1 MNENFLTSGAC
12 VSDSFFIFLKLLCE
26 KTNKDV

>member
-1 MNENFLTSGAC
+1 MNENFFAFGTYL
-12 VSDSFFIFLKLLCE
+12 SDSFFIILKLLCE